1 MHPPVSK
8 LSDHQEMYLKAV
20 CVLSKEHTV
29 ARVKDI
35 AKYLGV
41 TKPSVSSALK
51 NLSEKGLVVYD
62 PYSFATLTPK
72 GDALAEELLNK
83 YGILADFLTEIL
95 HVPEELADENACRME
110 HAVDDFVMERLV
122 QFLKFFK
129 ACDVTFNVGSP
140 AAQKPATTTKI
151 KSAKRTAPRKKPEV
165 VLKKA
170 S

>member
-51 NLSEKGLVVYD
+51 NLAEKGLVVYD
-62 PYSFATLTPK
+62 PYSFATLTAK
-72 GDALAEELLNK
+72 GEALAEELLNK
-83 YGILADFLTEIL
+83 YDTLADFMTEIL
-95 HVPEELADENACRME
+95 HVPEELANENACRME

-129 ACDVTFNVGSP
+129 ACDVTFNVGAP
-140 AAQKPATTTKI
+140 AARKRTPIAKARTP
-151 KSAKRTAPRKKPEV
+151 KRTAPRKNPEA